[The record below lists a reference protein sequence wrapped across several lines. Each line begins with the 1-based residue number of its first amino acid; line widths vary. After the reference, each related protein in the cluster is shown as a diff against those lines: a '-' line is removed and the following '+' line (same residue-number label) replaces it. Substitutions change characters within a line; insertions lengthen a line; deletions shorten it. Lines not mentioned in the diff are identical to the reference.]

1 MKYITRAQITKFVEN
16 TNKKEYS
23 CNEFYTSRKKA
34 VEAFKNLGYELDGQE
49 NKYCSYMFK
58 KDKMVCLTR
67 EIIH

>member
-1 MKYITRAQITKFVEN
+1 MKYITKAKITKFVEN
-16 TNKKEYS
+16 TTTKEYS

-34 VEAFKNLGYELDGQE
+34 VEAFKNLGYELDRQGG
-49 NKYCSYMFK
+49 KHCSYMFK